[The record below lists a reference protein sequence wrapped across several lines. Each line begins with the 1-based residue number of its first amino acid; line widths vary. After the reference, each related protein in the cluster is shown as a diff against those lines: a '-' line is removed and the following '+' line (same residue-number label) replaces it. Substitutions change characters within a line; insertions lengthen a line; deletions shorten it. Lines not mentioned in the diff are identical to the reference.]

1 MGFLGW
7 RRATDEIWLGPLN
20 SWFHPPDSEQLPAID
35 RSGRHDGPEAGAVAS
50 GAPGVSVSA
59 KKVESEVHTLGTVG
73 VESGAPAVQADAT
86 KVGVGQPRDTAGA
99 VQSGAPGVAARAQ
112 TVPADAAVV
121 HEVSADV
128 VSGAPSVAAD
138 ADRIE
143 AGQADAAATAGAGVV
158 YINAHYRTHA
168 ATPLPG
174 RFSDANRHLSPVA
187 GLSLTGI
194 AGGLSRFSD
203 GER

>member
-7 RRATDEIWLGPLN
+7 RRATDEIWLGPLD

-35 RSGRHDGPEAGAVAS
+35 RSGRHDGPEAGAVA
-50 GAPGVSVSA
+50 
-59 KKVESEVHTLGTVG
+59 
-73 VESGAPAVQADAT
+73 SGAPAVQADAT

-143 AGQADAAATAGAGVV
+143 AGQADAAATAGAGAPALTARAE
-158 YINAHYRTHA
+158 NGRGATAFGRGRGLDATHD
-168 ATPLPG
+168 
-174 RFSDANRHLSPVA
+174 SDD
-187 GLSLTGI
+187 LSLFI
-194 AGGLSRFSD
+194 SRRADLRRVLSRLH
-203 GER
+203 GGIGVLTARV